1 MNLSQKLSA
10 VASTNSLLFGFA
22 ICLLD
27 GIDRSLLA
35 QFRNS
40 GFPIPDRLY
49 LPLVNSILYVGA
61 LVGSFLG
68 SSITP
73 RVGLRNTMV
82 LTSCTFA
89 TGAVVVLAAPSLSS
103 ILVSRM
109 VSGLAVGMTCN
120 SVPLF
125 IAQSSASQEKGSN
138 GSMHQIGISIGIFL
152 AMVQGIVNDAYFHF
166 SWQVLTAGIPLAVSL
181 AAIGFAIRFPSDVAW
196 LLACD
201 KEAAATEVAA
211 RLYGREADVRLDRF
225 RALQKN
231 SHVSKGFRGVLE
243 PQYRWCVLSG
253 AAVAIVQQ
261 VSGVNVVCS
270 TFGGQLRELGLGS
283 NSVALFTVLLN
294 LSNILTTV
302 CMAPHY
308 NTSNI
313 STLIRSGLLA
323 MALCLLVPCLAHTLA
338 ESQMTSVF
346 VASGCVLFVSVFSAT
361 LGPLTWIYLAEL
373 FPLEVRN
380 TALSVCGALNLSASF
395 LTVFVA
401 GFFPVIDTL
410 YVFGSVS
417 LAGVVC
423 EAPGSGTI

>member
-1 MNLSQKLSA
+1 
-10 VASTNSLLFGFA
+10 
-22 ICLLD
+22 
-27 GIDRSLLA
+27 
-35 QFRNS
+35 
-40 GFPIPDRLY
+40 
-49 LPLVNSILYVGA
+49 
-61 LVGSFLG
+61 
-68 SSITP
+68 
-73 RVGLRNTMV
+73 MV

-338 ESQMTSVF
+338 ESQMVRVLLAATQTSVF

-417 LAGVVC
+417 LAGWAFVRVALSESC
-423 EAPGSGTI
+423 VKPQVPELFDRLLTPPTTGL